1 MQVVNLP
8 NNVRPFDLINA
19 VHNSNYFAIANSL
32 FRRSDDGRSFDFNQ
46 SGEHWPQSNLFFGS
60 SVRHEIQKACF
71 FRDVVESVALSS
83 GNYDYAFFSDTEAAR
98 EVSINGSDFFSL
110 VSPRLLRI
118 ENKNRL
124 DFPDDAAFCLFE
136 TWGKKGL
143 QNDLEAEI
151 AANGEF
157 WWATNP
163 DLSEVCSRIG
173 VCSLFATYD
182 DHSIRTK
189 VFQKI

>member
-1 MQVVNLP
+1 MTVDHLTSIRVVNTGP
-8 NNVRPFDLINA
+8 NRT
-19 VHNSNYFAIANSL
+19 YFLDRQFVTKSK
-32 FRRSDDGRSFDFNQ
+32 
-46 SGEHWPQSNLFFGS
+46 
-60 SVRHEIQKACF
+60 KACF